1 MIVTRFEDEDKIERV
16 VAANG
21 MTSKEHKLFFAQITV
36 GTKGRV
42 RAPSYLAMIPSK
54 HSIVMI

>member
-1 MIVTRFEDEDKIERV
+1 MEG
-16 VAANG
+16 VAAANE

-42 RAPSYLAMIPSK
+42 RAPSYLAIIPSK